1 MYYLNLT
8 LFIMKK
14 ITFLLIFLA
23 STSLGLSQTLGL
35 FDLNVSTTAST
46 LNVSGGST
54 ITINNTLAN
63 CLPNDDGT
71 LCDPS
76 NVTYELDFYLVD
88 GQNEYLLYEASEFI
102 VGYNCD
108 NTQSWNFNSPNYN
121 FTVPCYIPTGS
132 YSLRVKA
139 ISYTSFY
146 FWNLSAS
153 STVAIT
159 AGGSVIVYGGYP
171 GGEFNEPYPFGD
183 IATVNVTNNSNYVS
197 DVTFS
202 TVNATCSDL
211 STGSATVNP
220 VGGSGNFSYLW
231 SNGQTGQTATNL
243 SAGTYTVEIT
253 DNVSGC
259 TVSSATFNQ
268 GAVVGN
274 DYNVNVSL
282 SSVHICGGN
291 PGQITANA
299 SSGVGQYGYSW
310 NTGQSTSS
318 ISVPSGGNYIVEV
331 EDANGCTAS
340 ASVEIVES
348 GYPTLSGREEI
359 RTCNRYY
366 ELCGYADEDP
376 NGNYTYQWFYYN
388 QAQQQ
393 MVLVANT
400 PCFPPVITA
409 GFGYYTVLVTNE
421 YGCTSSHTVNVLP
434 GKGCNGANPGGGS
447 SAGLTATVYPNPIGA
462 GETFRVEMDAE
473 SETAMMEIVDVKTGK
488 IVLETELR
496 KGQAVEHVISELETG
511 NGPSVYY
518 VKIYTDTEIVTKRL
532 IVK

>member
-1 MYYLNLT
+1 M
-8 LFIMKK
+8 
-14 ITFLLIFLA
+14 
-23 STSLGLSQTLGL
+23 
-35 FDLNVSTTAST
+35 
-46 LNVSGGST
+46 
-54 ITINNTLAN
+54 
-63 CLPNDDGT
+63 
-71 LCDPS
+71 
-76 NVTYELDFYLVD
+76 
-88 GQNEYLLYEASEFI
+88 
-102 VGYNCD
+102 
-108 NTQSWNFNSPNYN
+108 
-121 FTVPCYIPTGS
+121 
-132 YSLRVKA
+132 RVQA

-331 EDANGCTAS
+331 EDANGM
-340 ASVEIVES
+340 
-348 GYPTLSGREEI
+348 YR
-359 RTCNRYY
+359 
-366 ELCGYADEDP
+366 
-376 NGNYTYQWFYYN
+376 
-388 QAQQQ
+388 
-393 MVLVANT
+393 
-400 PCFPPVITA
+400 
-409 GFGYYTVLVTNE
+409 
-421 YGCTSSHTVNVLP
+421 
-434 GKGCNGANPGGGS
+434 
-447 SAGLTATVYPNPIGA
+447 
-462 GETFRVEMDAE
+462 FRFC
-473 SETAMMEIVDVKTGK
+473 
-488 IVLETELR
+488 
-496 KGQAVEHVISELETG
+496 
-511 NGPSVYY
+511 
-518 VKIYTDTEIVTKRL
+518 
-532 IVK
+532 